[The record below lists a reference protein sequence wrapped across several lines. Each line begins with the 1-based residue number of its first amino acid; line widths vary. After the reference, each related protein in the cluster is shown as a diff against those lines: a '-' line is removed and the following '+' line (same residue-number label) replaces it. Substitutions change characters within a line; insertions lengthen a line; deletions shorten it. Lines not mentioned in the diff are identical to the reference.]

1 VDDRHLGAYAL
12 LAQTTLS
19 MQTDPESDF
28 EQVKITVQQAID
40 VFEDVGDESGLAEA
54 CLLLGKFETWL
65 GRSAAADAAFAEAAA
80 HARRAGDRPAES
92 RSLAWLGVTLPHNDL
107 PARVAIDRANE
118 ILESA
123 ADDRTVQATLLTC
136 RANLFAM
143 QGRFDEARRDFAAG
157 RDLLQELGAMLD
169 WAGTASNGGTINLLA
184 GAPDA
189 AEDLLR
195 GALEVLHGMGETGY
209 TSTLQAQL
217 AQALYVQERYDE
229 AQEATELSERAAA
242 RDDLDSQV
250 RWRCVR
256 AKLLARQGKTSAA
269 ETMAREATKLVE
281 HTDMADL
288 YADALSDLAEVYGMA
303 ERSEEETACLQE
315 ALRVYEARENLV
327 GADRARSLLDAAQRP

>member
-1 VDDRHLGAYAL
+1 
-12 LAQTTLS
+12 
-19 MQTDPESDF
+19 
-28 EQVKITVQQAID
+28 
-40 VFEDVGDESGLAEA
+40 
-54 CLLLGKFETWL
+54 
-65 GRSAAADAAFAEAAA
+65 
-80 HARRAGDRPAES
+80 
-92 RSLAWLGVTLPHNDL
+92 
-107 PARVAIDRANE
+107 
-118 ILESA
+118 
-123 ADDRTVQATLLTC
+123 
-136 RANLFAM
+136 
-143 QGRFDEARRDFAAG
+143 
-157 RDLLQELGAMLD
+157 
-169 WAGTASNGGTINLLA
+169 
-184 GAPDA
+184 
-189 AEDLLR
+189 
-195 GALEVLHGMGETGY
+195 VLHGMGETGY

-288 YADALSDLAEVYGMA
+288 YADALSDLAEVYRMA